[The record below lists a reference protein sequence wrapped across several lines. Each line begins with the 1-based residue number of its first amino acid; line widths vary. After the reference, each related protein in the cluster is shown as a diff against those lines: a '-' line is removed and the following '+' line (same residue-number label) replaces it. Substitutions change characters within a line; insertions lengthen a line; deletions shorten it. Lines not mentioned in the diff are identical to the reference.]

1 MTDGGTRR
9 DPVGVLSD
17 IGAALVAAVPP
28 GTARI
33 RYRATAV
40 GGVRRDG
47 FHAETAAGNAVN
59 VPVPGAVRDGV
70 EELKRVMWSPGPGT
84 WLELDLVLDRASGHL
99 EPRFNATH
107 EPGGEP
113 LPREALAE
121 ELRRFPRSPEAIPAW
136 MSARLG

>member
-1 MTDGGTRR
+1 MTPPAR
-9 DPVGVLSD
+9 DPADVLRE
-17 IGAALVAAVPP
+17 IAAALVAAVPP

-40 GGVRRDG
+40 GAVRRDG
-47 FHAETAAGNAVN
+47 FHAVTAGGNAVN

-70 EELKRVMWSPGPGT
+70 DELKRVMWTPQRGT
-84 WLELDLVLDRASGHL
+84 WLEVDLELDRASGRV

-113 LPREALAE
+113 LPREAVLAE
-121 ELRRFPRSPEAIPAW
+121 LRSFPRPPEAVPDW
-136 MSARLG
+136 MARRIG